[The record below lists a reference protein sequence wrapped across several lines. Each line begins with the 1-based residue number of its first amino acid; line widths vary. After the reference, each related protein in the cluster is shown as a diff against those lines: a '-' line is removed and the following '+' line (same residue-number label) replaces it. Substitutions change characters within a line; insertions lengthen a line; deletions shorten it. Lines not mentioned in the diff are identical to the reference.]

1 MGFHPGQPV
10 FAHFPGN
17 TVHAMIVEIG
27 VGEVKVVEDGSRQG
41 DWIPLSWCEAR
52 PLADEPEEC

>member
-1 MGFHPGQPV
+1 
-10 FAHFPGN
+10 
-17 TVHAMIVEIG
+17 MIVEIG